1 MASRE
6 PRLYS
11 NIAECVISATICG
24 RALSHQQTSI
34 VEKAYNSSSLD
45 YMARRNWL
53 EGLLDNRLESL
64 RINYSQDAIT
74 PDPMTTFTAMLTH
87 AAVLYLWHI
96 ADLSLDKGED
106 QSLILPLAER
116 SLESAR
122 ELCRLAQDIEL
133 HGLFRAH
140 TFTPIPLFFGAYRL
154 RSYLEMEGPNLGH
167 DEKEQIEK
175 LVHIFLEVL
184 HKLQTVNN
192 LASRVL
198 HQYGM
203 RRFRPL

>member
-6 PRLYS
+6 PRPYS

-34 VEKAYNSSSLD
+34 VEKAYSSPPID
-45 YMARRNWL
+45 YVARRNWL
-53 EGLLDNRLESL
+53 EGLLDDRLETL
-64 RINYSQDAIT
+64 RISRSQYAMT
-74 PDPMTTFTAMLTH
+74 PDPMTAFSTILIH

-96 ADLSLDKGED
+96 ADLLLDKDED
-106 QSLILPLAER
+106 QSLILPLAAR
-116 SLESAR
+116 GLESAR
-122 ELCRLAQDIEL
+122 ELCRLAQDVEL
-133 HGLFRAH
+133 HGLFKAH

-154 RSYLEMEGPNLGH
+154 RSYLEIEGPNLGH

-175 LVHIFLEVL
+175 LVQICLEAL
-184 HKLQTVNN
+184 QKLQTVNN

-198 HQYGM
+198 YQYHTH
-203 RRFRPL
+203 RFRPL